1 MKFITKEWLKSSESD
16 LDTIEEIIDNET
28 LTHIVAFHCQQCIEK
43 TFKAV
48 IEEYQLTEKRIHDL
62 ITLKNILSTVSNF
75 DFDEDILD
83 LLNKLY
89 IDSRYPGELGL
100 LPEGKP
106 TLDDAKTFFEFAKKV
121 NREVKYFLE
130 KDDKKGRGN
139 DLS

>member
-1 MKFITKEWLKSSESD
+1 MKFITEEWLKSSESD
-16 LDTIEEIIDNET
+16 LHTIEEIIDNEM

-43 TFKAV
+43 AFKAI
-48 IEEYQLTEKRIHDL
+48 IEEYQLTERRIHDL
-62 ITLKNILSTVSNF
+62 ITLKDIVSLMSKF

-106 TLDDAKTFFEFAKKV
+106 TSDDAKIFFEFARKV
-121 NREVKYFLE
+121 YREVKYFLE
-130 KDDKKGRGN
+130 KDGEKNGDN
-139 DLS
+139 E